1 MIQVKQIIDK
11 GYRCRYVDPDDVEEK
26 DINDMILSG
35 MTKDQIQT
43 IIKNNTYQGNMGKMK
58 FATWRK
64 SRCLINYQHN
74 TNNLFTYQDTHDG

>member
-1 MIQVKQIIDK
+1 MSFC
-11 GYRCRYVDPDDVEEK
+11 GYTDDVKEK

-43 IIKNNTYQGNMGKMK
+43 IIKNNTYQGNIGWQDEVRNME
-58 FATWRK
+58 K

-74 TNNLFTYQDTHDG
+74 TNNLFTFQDTHDG